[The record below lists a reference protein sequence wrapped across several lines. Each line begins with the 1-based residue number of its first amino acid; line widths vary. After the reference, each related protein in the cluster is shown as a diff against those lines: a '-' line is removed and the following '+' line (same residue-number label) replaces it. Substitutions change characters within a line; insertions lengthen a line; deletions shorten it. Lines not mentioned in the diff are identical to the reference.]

1 MKIKKCRRIMIHQ
14 MGVSVEGWDFFE
26 QTNLTCIDLNQ
37 ILNFKGKAFQY
48 CQNSN

>member
-1 MKIKKCRRIMIHQ
+1 MIHQ
-14 MGVSVEGWDFFE
+14 MDVSVEGWDFFE
-26 QTNLTCIDLNQ
+26 HTNLTCID